1 MLPSLRHLENGEL
14 AGQAVSKFQTSK
26 KGQVKTAN
34 PGHTGGPALEDGGWP
49 E

>member
-26 KGQVKTAN
+26 KGQVKAVSQ
-34 PGHTGGPALEDGGWP
+34 GHTGGPALEDGGWP